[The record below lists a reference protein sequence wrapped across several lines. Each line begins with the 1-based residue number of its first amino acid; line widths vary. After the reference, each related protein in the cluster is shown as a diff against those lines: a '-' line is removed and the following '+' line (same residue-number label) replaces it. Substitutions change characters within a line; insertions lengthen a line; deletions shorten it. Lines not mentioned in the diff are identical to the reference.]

1 MTATLGEEKQAMWT
15 LLRSS
20 FAHKLEYWLGMLY
33 PSQVEEAARQVDS
46 LYWEVMETVC
56 GSHLSRVG
64 GPMACTCCP
73 MVRGM
78 CPDIPGLQ
86 GSSFQ
91 SLTLGLPI
99 KLGGF
104 GLRGQASLSSYAF
117 YGALEQT
124 IPHFDSGLCPQLAH
138 LYGEEELG
146 EARRWEPLL
155 TSDTRTGRELTSCM
169 AKVKQEAEALSTY
182 LGKEVP
188 FQHDSHLAGLGEG
201 RTDGSTR
208 HLMVKEIETLRASA
222 SGQGP

>member
-1 MTATLGEEKQAMWT
+1 MEQANRQANRQVNN
-15 LLRSS
+15 RSID
-20 FAHKLEYWLGMLY
+20 
-33 PSQVEEAARQVDS
+33 VEAARQVDS
-46 LYWEVMETVC
+46 LYWGVMETIC
-56 GSHLSRVG
+56 GSHLPRVG

-99 KLGGF
+99 KLGSF
-104 GLRGQASLSSYAF
+104 GLRSQASLSSYAF

-146 EARRWEPLL
+146 QARRWEPLL

-169 AKVKQEAEALSTY
+169 AKVKQEAE
-182 LGKEVP
+182 V
-188 FQHDSHLAGLGEG
+188 
-201 RTDGSTR
+201 R
-208 HLMVKEIETLRASA
+208 
-222 SGQGP
+222 